1 MSVLRNYCLTAARKL
16 NVIAA
21 IAIVLMMSLT
31 CADVILRLFRRPVPG
46 TYEMVSFLGTI
57 VVSFALAHTSAEK
70 GHVAVSLIVRLFPAK
85 VQTIIESMIAV
96 LGMILFG
103 LIAWQ
108 SLLYGLS
115 CQRAGEVSLT
125 LQIPFYPVIYGV
137 AFGSAAVCAVLLIDL
152 INAIT
157 KLKTS

>member
-16 NVIAA
+16 NMIAA
-21 IAIVLMMSLT
+21 IAIVIMMSLT
-31 CADVILRLFRRPVPG
+31 CADVILRLFRKPVPG
-46 TYEMVSFLGTI
+46 TYEMVSFLGAI
-57 VVSFALAHTSAEK
+57 VVSFALAHTSVEK
-70 GHVAVSLIVRLFPAK
+70 GHVAVSLIVRLFPAR
-85 VQTIIESMIAV
+85 VQAVIESMIAV

-108 SLLYGLS
+108 SLLYGLD
-115 CQRAGEVSLT
+115 CQRVGEVSLT

-137 AFGSAAVCAVLLIDL
+137 AFGSAAVCFVLLVDL

-157 KLKTS
+157 KLKTL